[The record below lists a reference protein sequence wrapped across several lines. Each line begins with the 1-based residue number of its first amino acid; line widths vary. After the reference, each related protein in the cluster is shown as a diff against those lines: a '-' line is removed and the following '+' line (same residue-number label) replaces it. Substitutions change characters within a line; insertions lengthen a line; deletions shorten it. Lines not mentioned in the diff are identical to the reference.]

1 MQKFIFNFSIRLL
14 SRDIS
19 DTFETHFF
27 GPVRDKISDFF
38 NSKRSSDDCKTLLPD
53 VALKET
59 LLTGVCSRFVTV
71 WHSLQRKLFCSFI
84 GKQIRLELFYC
95 LEELQVT
102 ISFLLKLCQSILSVC
117 ERIQKWLERTS

>member
-19 DTFETHFF
+19 NTFETYFF

-38 NSKRSSDDCKTLLPD
+38 NSKRSSDDFKTLLPD

-71 WHSLQRKLFCSFI
+71 WHSLQRKLFCS
-84 GKQIRLELFYC
+84 L
-95 LEELQVT
+95 
-102 ISFLLKLCQSILSVC
+102 
-117 ERIQKWLERTS
+117 

>member
-1 MQKFIFNFSIRLL
+1 M

-19 DTFETHFF
+19 NTFETYFF

-71 WHSLQRKLFCSFI
+71 WHSLQRKLFCSETN
-84 GKQIRLELFYC
+84 KA
-95 LEELQVT
+95 
-102 ISFLLKLCQSILSVC
+102 
-117 ERIQKWLERTS
+117 RIVLIFRRSTS